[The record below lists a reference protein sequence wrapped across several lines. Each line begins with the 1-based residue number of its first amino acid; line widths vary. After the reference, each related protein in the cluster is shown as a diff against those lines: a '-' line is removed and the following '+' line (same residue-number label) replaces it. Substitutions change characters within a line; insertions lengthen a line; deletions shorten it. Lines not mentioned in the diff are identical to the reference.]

1 MLTLTILST
10 SDTHGFIFP
19 TNYVRPRAHMPFG
32 LIRAATVLSAEQ
44 QSAPGPVIT
53 IDDGDFL
60 AGSPLAYYVAQV
72 QPHSDP
78 QPLVRIYNQIHYD
91 AEILG
96 NHEFDYGTDYLE
108 RALNASDRPVVNAN
122 ILDGAGRPLFGQ
134 QYRII
139 ERNGVKIAIVGLTT
153 RAVLQWKNHD
163 NVSDDVHFH
172 TAVSI
177 AKELVPKLKK
187 IVDVVIVSYH
197 GGFERNLKTGKLIES
212 LSNGENE
219 AYQLLSE
226 VKGIDALITGHQHRK
241 IATSVFGVPVTQP
254 GYRGEAVG
262 KIVLKLEPSRAGGY
276 IVTDKSAHLIET
288 KNAEFDR
295 NIAIYSHQL
304 DKKVDH
310 WLAEPLAQ
318 IDGDL
323 TFKSAQKAR
332 MKETAYTEF
341 IQRVQMT
348 TMKADISATSLFN
361 NEGHGFENPIT
372 MRNIMTNY
380 VYPDGLALELITG
393 RELKAALEKA
403 ATYFTLNLKNQ
414 IVVNPAFYSPKLR
427 HYNYDMYEGI
437 NYRINVAK
445 PVGHRIDRLLYKGQ
459 PVSNDQAFKI
469 ALNRYR
475 AGGGGHYDMFH
486 ADKIIAENKTPM
498 SQLIADY
505 LRAHSVIKATVDH
518 NFEVVNEPDTK

>member
-19 TNYVRPRAHMPFG
+19 TNYVKPRAHMPFG
-32 LIRAATVLSAEQ
+32 LIRAATVLAQEQ
-44 QSAPGPVIT
+44 KSAPGPVIT

-72 QPHSDP
+72 QSHSDP
-78 QPLVRIYNQIHYD
+78 QPLARIYNQIHYD

-122 ILDGAGRPLFGQ
+122 VLDGAGRPLFGQ

-139 ERNGVKIAIVGLTT
+139 EKAGVKIAIVGLTT
-153 RAVLQWKNHD
+153 SAVLQWKNHD
-163 NVSDDVHFH
+163 NVSDEVHFR

-177 AKELVPKLKK
+177 AKELVPWLKK
-187 IVDVVIVSYH
+187 IADVVIVCYH
-197 GGFERNLKTGKLIES
+197 GGFERNLKTGKIIES

-241 IATSVFGVPVTQP
+241 IATTVFDVPVTMP

-262 KIVLKLEPSRAGGY
+262 KIVLNLEPSDEGGY
-276 IVTDKSAHLIET
+276 VVADHSAHLIET
-288 KNAEFDR
+288 KNAEFDKK
-295 NIAIYSHQL
+295 IAIHSHQL

-310 WLAEPLAQ
+310 WLAEPLAH

-332 MKETAYTEF
+332 MKETTYIEF
-341 IQRVQMT
+341 IQHVQMT
-348 TMKADISATSLFN
+348 TMGADISATSLFN

-393 RELKAALEKA
+393 EELKAALEKA
-403 ATYFTLNLKNQ
+403 ATYFTLNLDHQ

-445 PVGHRIDRLLYKGQ
+445 PVGHRIDKLLYQGQ
-459 PVSNDQAFKI
+459 PVTDDQTFKI

-475 AGGGGHYDMFH
+475 AGGGGHYNMFH

-505 LRAHSVIKATVDH
+505 LRAHAVIKATVDN
-518 NFEVVNEPDTK
+518 NFEVVNEPE